1 MAYAVETG
9 VWSTAG
15 IYASY
20 TVAWMVQLRDFM
32 VARGWDLTENNLDD
46 TNPSVTLHSTGES
59 GTEDFYIQLIKET
72 ANFVSVYSVRYW
84 VTGAAKDASLLIM
97 RMPLTVEHS
106 IQFADAANVQYW
118 IYGDKDKI
126 LVITRPTAAATYY
139 FAYLG
144 LITSAWTRFYTTTVQ
159 PHVIG
164 DTVLHVDDAS
174 SFVVGQRYE
183 IASLNATAG
192 NTGGS
197 GSVAGNFEQVVVVA
211 KDTNSSDHNITISP
225 GLVNNQASGAR
236 IGLDIRPIIT
246 TLASGATG
254 HMVNAAGQNTTA
266 SGLIGYQTSSTLVPP
281 QGGDPD
287 YRQRYFWLFP
297 LLVTG
302 VVATAPEYRGY
313 LTDVYCLSGSPGTGL
328 PQILTEDT
336 ITVGATVYKAFNTNN
351 ASWIAIRVP

>member
-46 TNPSVTLHSTGES
+46 TNPNVTLHSTGNS
-59 GTEDFYIQLIKET
+59 GTEDFYIRLCKET
-72 ANFVSVYSVRYW
+72 ANLLSVYSCRYW
-84 VTGAAKDASLLIM
+84 VSGAAPNASLLIQM
-97 RMPLTVEHS
+97 MPLTVEYS
-106 IQFADAANVQYW
+106 VQFADAANVQYW

-126 LVITRPTAAATYY
+126 LIVTRPTAGAVYY
-139 FAYLG
+139 FAYFG

-159 PHVIG
+159 PHVTG
-164 DTVLHVDDAS
+164 DTVIHVDDAS

-192 NTGGS
+192 NTGGT
-197 GSVAGNFEQVVVVA
+197 ATQGNFEQVICVA

-225 GLVNNQASGAR
+225 GLANNQASGAR
-236 IGLDIRPIIT
+236 IGLDIRPVIT
-246 TLASGATG
+246 SLAASTTCHMINAVGA
-254 HMVNAAGQNTTA
+254 NTTA
-266 SGLIGYQTSSTLVPP
+266 SGVVNYQSSSSLVPP
-281 QGGDPD
+281 TGGDPD
-287 YRQRYFWLFP
+287 ARQRYFWLFP

-302 VVATAPEYRGY
+302 VVVTAPEYRGY
-313 LTDVYCLSGSPGTGL
+313 LTDVYCTSGTPGTGF